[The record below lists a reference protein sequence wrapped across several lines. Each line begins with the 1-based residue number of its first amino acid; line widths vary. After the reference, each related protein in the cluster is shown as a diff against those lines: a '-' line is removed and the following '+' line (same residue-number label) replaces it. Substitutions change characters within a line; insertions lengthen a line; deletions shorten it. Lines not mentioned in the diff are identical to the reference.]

1 MGEIRI
7 ILDTNVLYAG
17 PYSSE
22 GASYQILRAIERGQ
36 IKIILS
42 TTLLFEYEDILSRR
56 KSELRLSE
64 RQIEAILDNLC
75 RLSDHQKIY
84 YLWRP
89 FLQDPKDDHILEVSV
104 ASQIKTIVTHNT
116 KDFNGIDKFAIRPI
130 TPGQLLKEMKRVH

>member
-17 PYSSE
+17 LYSSE

-42 TTLLFEYEDILSRR
+42 TPLLFEYEDILSRR
-56 KSELRLSE
+56 KSELGLSE

-75 RLSDHQKIY
+75 RLSDHQEIY

-89 FLQDPKDDHILEVSV
+89 FLKDPKDDHILEVAV
-104 ASQIKTIVTHNT
+104 ASQTKTIGTHNT
-116 KDFNGIDKFAIRPI
+116 KDFSGIDKFEIRPK
-130 TPGQLLKEMKRVH
+130 TPGQLLEEIK